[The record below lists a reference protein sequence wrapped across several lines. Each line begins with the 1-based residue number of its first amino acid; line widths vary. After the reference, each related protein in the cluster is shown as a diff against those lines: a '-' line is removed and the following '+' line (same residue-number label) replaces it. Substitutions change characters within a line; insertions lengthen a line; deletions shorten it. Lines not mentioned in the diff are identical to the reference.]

1 MLNSQLHFVINKCN
15 QQAVFKQLQ
24 LLPVFDMKLFK
35 AVAIFSSLTAAD
47 EKKVP
52 PRTPEQ
58 RLNTLNRFYARFID
72 SNLAQYREFRATNQ
86 KEKAR
91 IMMAAMWQAFYKK
104 NWKTGE
110 RRCGYFNP
118 SLPHG
123 GPRPAPPNLNRRRR
137 DVDDQEDPFDAYELS
152 LQNGERSAS
161 VRLAENPHHA
171 IRQLTF

>member
-24 LLPVFDMKLFK
+24 HLLVFDMKLFN

-52 PRTPEQ
+52 PRTPIQ
-58 RLNTLNRFYARFID
+58 RLNTLHRFYERFID
-72 SNLAQYREFRATNQ
+72 SQLAQYREFRATNQ
-86 KEKAR
+86 KEKAH
-91 IMMAAMWQAFYKK
+91 IMMAALWRAFEKT
-104 NWKTGE
+104 NRKTGE

-123 GPRPAPPNLNRRRR
+123 GPRPISSEENRRRR
-137 DVDDQEDPFDAYELS
+137 DVDDEEDPFDAYELS

-161 VRLAENPHHA
+161 VRLSADPA
-171 IRQLTF
+171 LALRQVF